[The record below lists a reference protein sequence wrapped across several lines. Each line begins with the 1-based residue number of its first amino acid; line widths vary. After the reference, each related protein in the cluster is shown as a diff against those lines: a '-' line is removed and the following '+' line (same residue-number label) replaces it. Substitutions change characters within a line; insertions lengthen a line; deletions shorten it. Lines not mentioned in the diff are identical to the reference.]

1 MAKKPYV
8 WDGSNWVELSIGM
21 PQLAYSSASPNS
33 PFIGQIWIDTSA
45 SSSALNPL
53 EFLSLAS
60 ASSIYLTQD
69 SAASAYLRTSASS
82 NYLFAATASVTY
94 LRQDTASA
102 TYSLP
107 TQTGNNNHILSTN
120 GTITSWRSVE
130 DDQFI
135 ISAQIFG

>member
-33 PFIGQIWIDTSA
+33 PFIGQIWIDTS
-45 SSSALNPL
+45 SSVSALNPL

-60 ASSIYLTQD
+60 AS
-69 SAASAYLRTSASS
+69 A
-82 NYLFAATASVTY
+82 TY

-102 TYSLP
+102 LYSLP
-107 TQTGNNNHILSTN
+107 TQTGNTNHILSTN
-120 GTITSWRSVE
+120 GTITSWRAVE

-135 ISAQIFG
+135 LSAQIFG